1 MPLDETNNSGAS
13 LRLAKLVNTP
23 TTTDLDFALQQAK
36 KNTSAVIELP
46 WKSQSSP
53 TFLLKVSCFQGEDDA
68 NWVLYQGETADAA
81 VLWSFDS
88 DDTTLIESLIV
99 AECGAERSV
108 TAAMPANAAGGS
120 PSQTPGG
127 NGMDGALPGMVAP
140 QAPGAVPQVN
150 LPPPVEFDRALVDE
164 IDKNLR
170 NPETGFITR
179 AGFFY
184 FMAREYARYEAYK
197 TPMAVIV
204 FELLANYGNDKI
216 MPMPE
221 RALKEAFRRFQ
232 AVMNGVDIVSHYKER
247 QFAFILPG
255 RDSNAAI
262 QFGQRVEKVLMEGP
276 LQPGL
281 DANQAIFCAG
291 VASIPDTCEHPG
303 VVLAACEK
311 ALGQAK
317 ERKTSL
323 ALFSSR

>member
-1 MPLDETNNSGAS
+1 MPLDDNSSSGAS
-13 LRLAKLVNTP
+13 LRLGKLSNIPGTA
-23 TTTDLDFALQQAK
+23 DLDFALEQAK

-53 TFLLKVSCFQGEDDA
+53 TFLLKVSCFPGEDDA

-108 TAAMPANAAGGS
+108 TAALPAK
-120 PSQTPGG
+120 SQTVSQLSGPNGG
-127 NGMDGALPGMVAP
+127 LQGGGLSAP
-140 QAPGAVPQVN
+140 PAVPQLN

-164 IDKNLR
+164 IDRNLR

-184 FMAREYARYEAYK
+184 FMAREYSRYEAFK

-204 FELLANYGNDKI
+204 FELLANYGGDKI

-232 AVMNGVDIVSHYKER
+232 SVMKGVDIVSHYKER

-255 RDSNAAI
+255 STSNDAI
-262 QFGQRVEKVLMEGP
+262 QFGQKVEKVLMEGP

-281 DANQAIFCAG
+281 DANQGIFCAG

-303 VVLAACEK
+303 IVLAACEK
-311 ALGQAK
+311 ALAQAK

-323 ALFSSR
+323 ALFSAR

>member
-1 MPLDETNNSGAS
+1 MPLDDNSSGAS
-13 LRLAKLVNTP
+13 LRLGKLNNNP
-23 TTTDLDFALQQAK
+23 STTELDYALAQAK

-53 TFLLKVSCFQGEDDA
+53 TFVLKVSCFNGDDDA

-88 DDTTLIESLIV
+88 DDTTLIESLIS
-99 AECGAERSV
+99 AECSDRVFTSAPASQSPGSSA
-108 TAAMPANAAGGS
+108 PANGGY
-120 PSQTPGG
+120 TY
-127 NGMDGALPGMVAP
+127 GAPAP
-140 QAPGAVPQVN
+140 QAPSPAVPAVN
-150 LPPPVEFDRALVDE
+150 LPPPVEFDHSLVE
-164 IDKNLR
+164 EVERHLK
-170 NPETGFITR
+170 NPETGFVTR

-184 FMAREYARYEAYK
+184 FMAREFSRYQSFS
-197 TPMAVIV
+197 TPMTVIV
-204 FELLANYGNDKI
+204 FELLANYGGDKI

-221 RALKEAFRRFQ
+221 RALREALRRFQ
-232 AVMNGVDIVSHYKER
+232 TIMSGVDIVAHYKER
-247 QFAFILPG
+247 QFAFLLPG
-255 RDSNAAI
+255 ISSNDAI
-262 QFGQRVEKVLMEGP
+262 QFGQRIERAILEAP

-281 DANQAIFCAG
+281 DANQGILCAG

-303 VVLAACEK
+303 IVLAAAEQ

>member
-1 MPLDETNNSGAS
+1 MPLDDNSSSGAS
-13 LRLAKLVNTP
+13 LRLSKLSSIP
-23 TTTDLDFALQQAK
+23 GTTDLDFALAQAK
-36 KNTSAVIELP
+36 KNTSAIIELP

-53 TFLLKVSCFQGEDDA
+53 TFLLKVSCFPGEDDA

-99 AECGAERSV
+99 AECGSDRSV
-108 TAAMPANAAGGS
+108 TAALPAKPSASSYSFGVDGGDPLTEMTPLS
-120 PSQTPGG
+120 PP
-127 NGMDGALPGMVAP
+127 
-140 QAPGAVPQVN
+140 AVPHVN

-164 IDKNLR
+164 IDRNLR

-184 FMAREYARYEAYK
+184 FMAREYSRYEAYK
-197 TPMAVIV
+197 TPMSVIV
-204 FELLANYGNDKI
+204 FELLANYGGDKI

-232 AVMNGVDIVSHYKER
+232 SVMKGVDIVSHYKER

-255 RDSNAAI
+255 STSNDAI
-262 QFGQRVEKVLMEGP
+262 QFGQKVEKVLMDGP

-281 DANQAIFCAG
+281 DANQGIFCAG

-303 VVLAACEK
+303 IVLAACEK

-323 ALFSSR
+323 ALFSTR

>member
-1 MPLDETNNSGAS
+1 MPLDDNSSSGAS
-13 LRLAKLVNTP
+13 LRLGKLSNIPGTA
-23 TTTDLDFALQQAK
+23 DLDFALEQAK

-53 TFLLKVSCFQGEDDA
+53 TFLLKVSCFPGEDDA

-108 TAAMPANAAGGS
+108 TAALPAKSQTVSQLSGTNGGLQAGGV
-120 PSQTPGG
+120 P
-127 NGMDGALPGMVAP
+127 AP
-140 QAPGAVPQVN
+140 PAVPQLN

-164 IDKNLR
+164 IDRNLR

-184 FMAREYARYEAYK
+184 FMAREYSRYEAFK

-204 FELLANYGNDKI
+204 FELLANYGGDKI

-232 AVMNGVDIVSHYKER
+232 SVMKGVDIVSHYKER

-255 RDSNAAI
+255 STSNDAI
-262 QFGQRVEKVLMEGP
+262 QFGQKVEKVLMEGP

-281 DANQAIFCAG
+281 DANQGIFCAG

-303 VVLAACEK
+303 IVLAACEK
-311 ALGQAK
+311 ALAQAK

-323 ALFSSR
+323 ALFSAR

>member
-1 MPLDETNNSGAS
+1 MPLDDTNNSGAS
-13 LRLAKLVNTP
+13 LRLGKLSNTP
-23 TTTDLDFALQQAK
+23 TTSDLDFALAQAK

-53 TFLLKVSCFQGEDDA
+53 TFLLKVSCFAGEEDA
-68 NWVLYQGETADAA
+68 NWALYQGETADAA

-99 AECGAERSV
+99 AECGSERSV
-108 TAAMPANAAGGS
+108 TAALTASASNTV
-120 PSQTPGG
+120 SQSPGG
-127 NGMDGALPGMVAP
+127 ANGGQVSVPP
-140 QAPGAVPQVN
+140 PSAVPLAN
-150 LPPPVEFDRALVDE
+150 LPPPVEFDRALVDD
-164 IDKNLR
+164 IDRNLR

-184 FMAREYARYEAYK
+184 FMAREYARYEAFK

-204 FELLANYGNDKI
+204 FELLANYGGDKI

-232 AVMNGVDIVSHYKER
+232 SVMNGVDIVSHYKER

-255 RDSNAAI
+255 QNANDAI
-262 QFGQRVEKVLMEGP
+262 GFGQRIEKVLAEGP

-281 DANQAIFCAG
+281 DANQGIFCAG
-291 VASIPDTCEHPG
+291 VASIPDTCDHPG
-303 VVLAACEK
+303 IVLAACER

-323 ALFSSR
+323 ALFSAR

>member
-1 MPLDETNNSGAS
+1 MPLDDNSSSGAS
-13 LRLAKLVNTP
+13 LRLGKLSNTP
-23 TTTDLDFALQQAK
+23 STTDLDFALVQAK

-53 TFLLKVSCFQGEDDA
+53 TFLLKVSCFPGEDDA

-108 TAAMPANAAGGS
+108 TAALPVNTQMT
-120 PSQTPGG
+120 SQSPGG
-127 NGMDGALPGMVAP
+127 NGGAHQNMMTAQ
-140 QAPGAVPQVN
+140 QAPPAVPQLN
-150 LPPPVEFDRALVDE
+150 LPAPVEFDRALVDE
-164 IDKNLR
+164 IDRNLR

-184 FMAREYARYEAYK
+184 FMAREYARYEAFK

-204 FELLANYGNDKI
+204 FELLANYGGDKI

-232 AVMNGVDIVSHYKER
+232 SVMNGVDIVSHYKER

-255 RDSNAAI
+255 STSNDAI
-262 QFGQRVEKVLMEGP
+262 QFGQRIEKVLMEGP

-281 DANQAIFCAG
+281 DANQGIFCAG

-303 VVLAACEK
+303 IVLAACEK

-323 ALFSSR
+323 ALFSAR